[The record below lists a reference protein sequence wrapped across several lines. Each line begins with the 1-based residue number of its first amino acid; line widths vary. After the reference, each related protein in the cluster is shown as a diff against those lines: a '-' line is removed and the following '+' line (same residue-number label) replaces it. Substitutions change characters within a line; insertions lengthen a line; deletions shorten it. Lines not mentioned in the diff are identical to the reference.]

1 MKLLLIALL
10 LNIAL
15 IADTIIVS
23 ASVDGKGYKAKK
35 KAKKEAKKKAIKKY
49 ILNNNKNI
57 SSDILDDISAEYPEY
72 ILSSTLQD
80 INFENGRTDTIYE
93 IEVDQQLINKKLASL
108 GQKIQGLATDFIII
122 EEPLDLDT
130 IDFFSKQDFIIYYK
144 ILQRNIHNIINKKM
158 NDNGFSIKSLD
169 NNNFNKFKQID
180 PQLTGV
186 YYSHK
191 RSKFIKNKEF
201 HTTVQK
207 NYPNAIAIK
216 YKVEFL
222 TIINSSIKATLSLNL
237 LDMATNNTM
246 SIGMMSYTIPLDSF
260 SFNEIKSSFSRAI
273 RNITSLMINDL
284 SDKVNQLIQKRNNQ
298 PITIAINLNSK
309 RLAYKMKRELKKDN
323 NHFDLVISNTNIKF
337 FAKNPDT
344 EAYLYEILLPLV
356 EDILNVKIKDS
367 YISIKGRNLIINTT
381 GKEFKQKN
389 IKIIFI

>member
-1 MKLLLIALL
+1 
-10 LNIAL
+10 
-15 IADTIIVS
+15 
-23 ASVDGKGYKAKK
+23 
-35 KAKKEAKKKAIKKY
+35 
-49 ILNNNKNI
+49 
-57 SSDILDDISAEYPEY
+57 
-72 ILSSTLQD
+72 
-80 INFENGRTDTIYE
+80 
-93 IEVDQQLINKKLASL
+93 
-108 GQKIQGLATDFIII
+108 
-122 EEPLDLDT
+122 
-130 IDFFSKQDFIIYYK
+130 
-144 ILQRNIHNIINKKM
+144 
-158 NDNGFSIKSLD
+158 
-169 NNNFNKFKQID
+169 
-180 PQLTGV
+180 
-186 YYSHK
+186 
-191 RSKFIKNKEF
+191 
-201 HTTVQK
+201 
-207 NYPNAIAIK
+207 
-216 YKVEFL
+216 
-222 TIINSSIKATLSLNL
+222 
-237 LDMATNNTM
+237 
-246 SIGMMSYTIPLDSF
+246 MMSYTIPLDSF